1 MGILSEEKIQDMVEL
16 LARDYKSDRVID
28 RALPFEQPDPA
39 VIKQLVKK
47 LFQLAFLGYYQETPG
62 PYRAVHR
69 SSKIHLLLEDFAY
82 ELTGQIELA
91 LRFRPDFDTSQ
102 QPGLRDQA
110 ETLTCRFLEK
120 LPQIREILEMD
131 LQAFYDGD
139 PATGYKQEIIL
150 AYPGFYAIT
159 VNRFAH
165 ELFLMDIPLIP
176 RMMTELA
183 HSKTGIDIH
192 PGATIGKY
200 FFIDHGTG
208 VVIGETTRIGD
219 HVKIYQGVTL
229 GALSTNGGQSLR
241 GSRRHPTIEDHVT
254 IYSGASILGG
264 ATTIGRNSVIGSN
277 VFITRSVAPDTRV
290 SIQNQELKF
299 GIRRDASDF

>member
-1 MGILSEEKIQDMVEL
+1 MGILTESQIEKMTQILTE
-16 LARDYKSDRVID
+16 DYQKDRVID
-28 RALPFEQPDPA
+28 RALPYAQPDPK
-39 VIKQLVKK
+39 VIHLLVKK
-47 LFQLAFLGYYQETPG
+47 LFQIAYLGYYQEQPG
-62 PYRAVHR
+62 SYRVVHR
-69 SSKIHLLLEDFAY
+69 SSQIHLLLEDMAY
-82 ELTGQIELA
+82 ELSGQIELA
-91 LRFRPDFDTSQ
+91 LRFHSDYESSDQTVLHERAEELC
-102 QPGLRDQA
+102 LR
-110 ETLTCRFLEK
+110 FMEK
-120 LPQIREILEMD
+120 IPEIRRILEMD

-165 ELFLMDIPLIP
+165 ELFLLEIPLIP
-176 RMMTELA
+176 RMMTEYA

-208 VVIGETTRIGD
+208 VVIGETTHIGD
-219 HVKIYQGVTL
+219 YVKLYQGVTL

-241 GSRRHPTIEDHVT
+241 GSQRHPTIEDHVT

-264 ATTIGRNSVIGSN
+264 ETVIGRNSVIGSN
-277 VFITRSVAPDTRV
+277 VFITKSIAPDTRV

-299 GIRRDASDF
+299 GVRRDRSDF